1 MIGTHT
7 QAAKLAVSAV
17 FLLNGLAFASWV
29 SRVPAIRDTLSLT
42 PGQVGLL
49 LLCLSAG
56 TAIALPVSG
65 VVVHRLGPARTVGV
79 MAGAVTLG
87 LLGMATG
94 LVSASV
100 PLVAVGMFVYGVGT
114 STWDVA
120 MNVEA
125 ADVERRLARTIMPR
139 FHAGFSAGTVTGA
152 LLGAASARAGIDLA
166 YQLIGTA
173 LLVIAIAPLAVRWFL
188 PVPEEDPHAEPKPNA
203 LVAWREPRT
212 LLIGCVVLSFALAEG
227 IANDW
232 IALAFVDGYDV
243 SDSLAAIG
251 YALFVTAMTVG
262 RLFGGALVE
271 RTGRVTTL
279 RVTGALVA
287 AGVAVVVFSPNTV
300 GAMTGAVLWG
310 VGASLG
316 FPLGMSAAADDEHKA
331 AARVAV
337 VSSIGYAAFLG
348 GPPVVGLLADH
359 LGVLQAIVL
368 AAGAGLAGAL
378 LAKATAPAVPPD
390 GGSPDDA
397 AADRRLA

>member
-1 MIGTHT
+1 MTGTQT

-17 FLLNGLAFASWV
+17 FILNGLAFASWV

-56 TAIALPVSG
+56 TAIALPISG
-65 VVVHRLGPARTVGV
+65 VVVHRLGPARTVAV
-79 MAGAVTLG
+79 MAGVVTLG
-87 LLGMATG
+87 LLVMAGG
-94 LVSASV
+94 LVAALV
-100 PLVAVGMFVYGVGT
+100 PLVAGGMFVYGVGT

-173 LLVIAIAPLAVRWFL
+173 ILVVAIAPLATRWVL
-188 PVPEEDPHAEPKPNA
+188 PAPAEDPHAEPKPNA
-203 LVAWREPRT
+203 LVAWREPHT

-243 SDSLAAIG
+243 TDSLAAIG

-262 RLFGGALVE
+262 RMFGGTLVE

-279 RVTGALVA
+279 RVTGALVV
-287 AGVAVVVFSPNTV
+287 AGVAVVVLSPNAV

-310 VGASLG
+310 IGASLG

-378 LAKATAPAVPPD
+378 LARATTPAVPLD
-390 GGSPDDA
+390 GASPDDA

>member
-1 MIGTHT
+1 VTGSHT

-17 FLLNGLAFASWV
+17 FVLNGLAFASWV

-56 TAIALPVSG
+56 TAIALPISG
-65 VVVHRLGPARTVGV
+65 LVVHRLGPARTVAV

-87 LLGMATG
+87 LLGMAAG
-94 LVSASV
+94 LVSATV
-100 PLVAVGMFVYGVGT
+100 PVVAVGMFVYGVGT

-125 ADVERRLARTIMPR
+125 ADVERHLARTIMPR

-166 YQLIGTA
+166 FQLIGTA
-173 LLVIAIAPLAVRWFL
+173 ILVIAIAPLATRWFM
-188 PVPEEDPHAEPKPNA
+188 PVPEDDPHAEPKPHA

-243 SDSLAAIG
+243 GDSLAAIG

-271 RTGRVTTL
+271 RAGRVATL
-279 RVTGALVA
+279 RVTGVLVA
-287 AGVAVVVFSPNTV
+287 AGVAVVVLSPNEA
-300 GAMTGAVLWG
+300 GAMAGAVLWG
-310 VGASLG
+310 IGASLG

-359 LGVLQAIVL
+359 LGVLQAIAL

-378 LAKATAPAVPPD
+378 LARATAPVVPPAD
-390 GGSPDDA
+390 ASPDDA

>member
-1 MIGTHT
+1 VTSHRT
-7 QAAKLAVSAV
+7 QPAKLAVSAV
-17 FLLNGLAFASWV
+17 FILNGLAFASWV

-42 PGQVGLL
+42 PGRVGLL

-56 TAIALPVSG
+56 TAVALPLSG
-65 VVVHRLGPARTVGV
+65 LVVHRLGPARTVAA

-87 LLGMATG
+87 LLVMSGG
-94 LVSASV
+94 LVSAAV
-100 PLVAVGMFVYGVGT
+100 PVVGVGMFVYGVGT

-125 ADVERRLARTIMPR
+125 ADVERRLGRTIMPR

-152 LLGAASARAGIDLA
+152 LLGAASARVGIDLSW
-166 YQLIGTA
+166 QLVGTA
-173 LLVIAIAPLAVRWFL
+173 ILVLAVAPLVTRWFL
-188 PVPEEDPHAEPKPNA
+188 PVPEEHPDAEPRPSA

-212 LLIGCVVLSFALAEG
+212 LMIGLVVLAFALAEG

-232 IALAFVDGYDV
+232 VALAFVDGYGAA
-243 SDSLAAIG
+243 DSLAAFG
-251 YALFVTAMTVG
+251 YALFVSAMTVG
-262 RLFGGALVE
+262 RLFGGTLVE
-271 RTGRVTTL
+271 RVGRVGTL
-279 RVTGALVA
+279 RVTGLLVA
-287 AGVAVVVFSPNTV
+287 AGVAVVVLSPNV
-300 GAMTGAVLWG
+300 AGAMAGAVLWG
-310 VGASLG
+310 IGASLG

-378 LAKATAPAVPPD
+378 LAKATAPATPP
-390 GGSPDDA
+390 STPRAPEA
-397 AADRRLA
+397 ADDRRLA

>member
-1 MIGTHT
+1 
-7 QAAKLAVSAV
+7 
-17 FLLNGLAFASWV
+17 
-29 SRVPAIRDTLSLT
+29 
-42 PGQVGLL
+42 
-49 LLCLSAG
+49 
-56 TAIALPVSG
+56 
-65 VVVHRLGPARTVGV
+65 
-79 MAGAVTLG
+79 
-87 LLGMATG
+87 
-94 LVSASV
+94 
-100 PLVAVGMFVYGVGT
+100 
-114 STWDVA
+114 

-152 LLGAASARAGIDLA
+152 LLGAASARVGIDLA

-173 LLVIAIAPLAVRWFL
+173 LLVVAIAPLATRWFL
-188 PVPEEDPHAEPKPNA
+188 PVPEEDPHAEPKPSA

-243 SDSLAAIG
+243 TDSLAAIG

-262 RLFGGALVE
+262 RMFGGALVE

-279 RVTGALVA
+279 RVTGVLVA
-287 AGVAVVVFSPNTV
+287 AGVAVVVFSPNAA

-310 VGASLG
+310 IGASLG

-378 LAKATAPAVPPD
+378 LARATAPVVPPD
-390 GGSPDDA
+390 ASPDDA

>member
-1 MIGTHT
+1 MPTLT
-7 QAAKLAVSAV
+7 AARNAVGLT
-17 FLLNGLAFASWV
+17 FFLNGLVFASWV
-29 SRVPAIRDTLSLT
+29 SRIPEVRSSFELT
-42 PGQVGLL
+42 NGQLGLVL
-49 LLCLSAG
+49 L
-56 TAIALPVSG
+56 AIALGSVLALPTTGAAINALGTVRI
-65 VVVHRLGPARTVGV
+65 VRLGA
-79 MAGAVTLG
+79 AAATLG
-87 LLGMATG
+87 MLAAALGLGHVLPLTVVG
-94 LVSASV
+94 L
-100 PLVAVGMFVYGVGT
+100 FVYGLGIGV
-114 STWDVA
+114 WDVA
-120 MNVEA
+120 MNVEGA
-125 ADVERRLARTIMPR
+125 EVERGLRRTIMPR

-173 LLVIAIAPLAVRWFL
+173 ILVIAIAPLAVRWFL

-390 GGSPDDA
+390 GGSTDDA